1 MDICVNK
8 SEKIVEWN
16 VGEKVTTIHNEHIL
30 YAFKHGKSMLM
41 IKEKYEMSGSGFS
54 AYDMQGRVIFS
65 YKYLEKNITFKET
78 EIRINGTII
87 SADYEEEKRKLVILK
102 ETDEIR
108 SLLIYDE
115 NGDFLTEIVS
125 PVGYRFVSLKNSA
138 GNIMVVAQGTNDIT
152 RDSFGR
158 NDWNFSIDFDNFYVE
173 KKSIT
178 Q

>member
-1 MDICVNK
+1 MDIRVNK
-8 SEKIVEWN
+8 NKKIVEWN
-16 VGEKVTTIHNEHIL
+16 VGEKVITIHNEHVL
-30 YAFKHGKSMLM
+30 YAFKHGESMLM
-41 IKEKYEMSGSGFS
+41 IKEKYEMSENGFS
-54 AYDMQGRVIFS
+54 TYDMKGRVIFS
-65 YKYLEKNITFKET
+65 YKYLKDSITFKET
-78 EIRINGTII
+78 EIRINGVII

-102 ETDEIR
+102 ETGEIR

-115 NGDFLTEIVS
+115 NGDFLAEIVS

-158 NDWNFSIDFDNFYVE
+158 NDWNFSINFDNFYVE